1 MLLKGV
7 RLAYTL
13 KLQLLSNKND
23 MSSLLKYFKIFRE
36 VQMQHIEKTKIPLDM
51 IAEKT
56 VQRLYYL
63 LTIITIIVSNIDNI
77 CQELKK
83 QRLACRISPCVS
95 QVCTVWAARRE
106 NGSTNLFLPTGQHFL
121 LLQILK

>member
-63 LTIITIIVSNIDNI
+63 LTIITIIVSNIDNT
-77 CQELKK
+77 CQELQK
-83 QRLACRISPCVS
+83 QRLACRISP
-95 QVCTVWAARRE
+95 
-106 NGSTNLFLPTGQHFL
+106 
-121 LLQILK
+121 